1 MGGKLRAAP
10 DGKRD
15 LQGKLQGSWRTCDR
29 PPQPARAAGYVPAT
43 VESTK
48 GVLMPLAVTNVEF
61 SIFLHITA
69 VVVGFG
75 ATFSESVMFP
85 VAMKMSA
92 RNLPYVHRLQ
102 LVLNQFFA
110 IPAAL
115 VVAATGIYQVDKFNF
130 DYGNFWLSATIAIL
144 VIVFLVNIF
153 FFIPTDRKLLPIIEK
168 AIADAGDR
176 ELKLS
181 DLPPTYQRL
190 GRAEGIV
197 GSIMGILL
205 IAAIFFMTA
214 KPGLG

>member
-1 MGGKLRAAP
+1 
-10 DGKRD
+10 
-15 LQGKLQGSWRTCDR
+15 
-29 PPQPARAAGYVPAT
+29 
-43 VESTK
+43 
-48 GVLMPLAVTNVEF
+48 MPLAVENFEF

-92 RNLPYVHRLQ
+92 RNLPFVHRLQ
-102 LVLNQFFA
+102 LVINQFFA
-110 IPAAL
+110 IPAAI
-115 VVAATGIYQVDKFNF
+115 VIAATGIYQVDKLDF
-130 DYGNFWLSATIAIL
+130 DYGDFWLQGTITIL
-144 VIVFLVNIF
+144 VILFLVNIF

-168 AIADAGDR
+168 AIADAGDK
-176 ELKLS
+176 ELTLA
-181 DLPPTYQRL
+181 DLPATYQKL

-205 IAAIFFMTA
+205 IVAIYFMVT

>member
-1 MGGKLRAAP
+1 
-10 DGKRD
+10 
-15 LQGKLQGSWRTCDR
+15 
-29 PPQPARAAGYVPAT
+29 
-43 VESTK
+43 
-48 GVLMPLAVTNVEF
+48 MPLAVTSLEF

-75 ATFSESVMFP
+75 STFSESVMFP
-85 VAMKMSA
+85 VAMRTSA

-110 IPAAL
+110 IPAAV
-115 VVAATGIYQVDKFNF
+115 VVAATGIYQVDKFDF
-130 DYGNFWLSATIAIL
+130 DYANFWLSATITIL
-144 VIVFLVNIF
+144 VVLFVVNIF
-153 FFIPTDRKLLPIIEK
+153 FFIPADRKLLPIIEK
-168 AIADAGDR
+168 AIADAGDK
-176 ELKLS
+176 ELTLA

-205 IAAIFFMTA
+205 IAAIFFMVA

>member
-1 MGGKLRAAP
+1 VGHGSDAALWI
-10 DGKRD
+10 GSRD
-15 LQGKLQGSWRTCDR
+15 LKQGSDR
-29 PPQPARAAGYVPAT
+29 
-43 VESTK
+43 
-48 GVLMPLAVTNVEF
+48 MPLAVESYEF

-75 ATFSESVMFP
+75 STFSESVMFP

-92 RNLPYVHRLQ
+92 RNLPFVHRLQ

-115 VVAATGIYQVDKFNF
+115 VVAATGIYQVDKLHF
-130 DYGNFWLSATIAIL
+130 DYGNFWLSATITIL
-144 VIVFLVNIF
+144 IVLFLVNIL
-153 FFIPTDRKLLPIIEK
+153 FFIPVDRKLLPIIEK
-168 AIADAGDR
+168 AIADAGDK
-176 ELKLS
+176 ELTLQ
-181 DLPPTYQRL
+181 DLPSTYQRL

-205 IAAIFFMTA
+205 IAAIYFMVT

>member
-1 MGGKLRAAP
+1 
-10 DGKRD
+10 
-15 LQGKLQGSWRTCDR
+15 
-29 PPQPARAAGYVPAT
+29 
-43 VESTK
+43 
-48 GVLMPLAVTNVEF
+48 MPLAVTNVEF
-61 SIFLHITA
+61 SIFLHVTA

-75 ATFSESVMFP
+75 STFSESVMFP
-85 VAMKMSA
+85 VAMRASA

-110 IPAAL
+110 LPA
-115 VVAATGIYQVDKFNF
+115 VVIVAATGIYQMDKGGW
-130 DYGNFWLSATIAIL
+130 DYGDFWVSATITIL
-144 VIVFLVNIF
+144 AVIALVNVF
-153 FFIPTDRKLLPIIEK
+153 FFIPADRKLLPIIEK

-176 ELKLS
+176 ELKLA

-205 IAAIFFMTA
+205 IAAIFLMTT

>member
-1 MGGKLRAAP
+1 MPASARETDPFGPPDMFRAH
-10 DGKRD
+10 
-15 LQGKLQGSWRTCDR
+15 T
-29 PPQPARAAGYVPAT
+29 T
-43 VESTK
+43 VESIK
-48 GVLMPLAVTNVEF
+48 GVSMPLAVTNVEF

-75 ATFSESVMFP
+75 ATFSEAVMFP

-102 LVLNQFFA
+102 LTLNQFFA
-110 IPAAL
+110 IPAAI

-144 VIVFLVNIF
+144 IVIFLTNILF
-153 FFIPTDRKLLPIIEK
+153 FRSIDRVGPSRAIIEK

-205 IAAIFFMTA
+205 IAAIFFMTT

>member
-1 MGGKLRAAP
+1 
-10 DGKRD
+10 
-15 LQGKLQGSWRTCDR
+15 
-29 PPQPARAAGYVPAT
+29 
-43 VESTK
+43 
-48 GVLMPLAVTNVEF
+48 MPLAVTNVEF

-92 RNLPYVHRLQ
+92 RNLPYVHRLP
-102 LVLNQFFA
+102 LTLKQFFA
-110 IPAAL
+110 IPSVI
-115 VVAATGIYQVDKFNF
+115 VVAATRIHEVAKFKF
-130 DYGNFWLSATIAIL
+130 LYGNFWLSATIAIL
-144 VIVFLVNIF
+144 VVIFLVNIL
-153 FFIPTDRKLLPIIEK
+153 FFIPTDRRLLPIIEK

-205 IAAIFFMTA
+205 IAAIFFMTT